1 MVVER
6 NRAVFTE
13 APTAVPDG
21 NVDVS
26 GGGRWK
32 IWQNAGTKIDAPI
45 LGNGDLLAAVAGDGR
60 YPQFWFTT
68 NDFWQMESAA
78 NWEFFHDNSSAKCDP
93 AVSGGSPRPV
103 GRMVFDIPAMEG
115 ARWYTEQK
123 FATGETITIL
133 TNSAGEKCS
142 LKSWVAADEN
152 ILVVEFE
159 SETDLDVEFDFI
171 FRTK

>member
-45 LGNGDLLAAVAGDGR
+45 
-60 YPQFWFTT
+60 WE
-68 NDFWQMESAA
+68 MEICWRQWPGMGGIHSSGLRPMTSGK
-78 NWEFFHDNSSAKCDP
+78 WKVRRTGNSS
-93 AVSGGSPRPV
+93 
-103 GRMVFDIPAMEG
+103 
-115 ARWYTEQK
+115 
-123 FATGETITIL
+123 
-133 TNSAGEKCS
+133 
-142 LKSWVAADEN
+142 
-152 ILVVEFE
+152 
-159 SETDLDVEFDFI
+159 
-171 FRTK
+171 

>member
-45 LGNGDLLAAVAGDGR
+45 LGNGDLLAAVAGMGGIHSSGLR
-60 YPQFWFTT
+60 PMTSGKWKVRRTG
-68 NDFWQMESAA
+68 
-78 NWEFFHDNSSAKCDP
+78 NSF
-93 AVSGGSPRPV
+93 
-103 GRMVFDIPAMEG
+103 M
-115 ARWYTEQK
+115 
-123 FATGETITIL
+123 ITVLPNVI
-133 TNSAGEKCS
+133 
-142 LKSWVAADEN
+142 
-152 ILVVEFE
+152 
-159 SETDLDVEFDFI
+159 
-171 FRTK
+171 RR